1 MPTFHEMFE
10 DGIKDAYNAE
20 KQLIKALPKMA
31 KMAQN
36 QGLRD
41 GFENHLRQTEGHA
54 RRIEQA
60 ASQLGFKPSGMVC
73 KAMKGLVEEADEH
86 MKGLKPSACTDAE
99 LIALAQK
106 VEHYE
111 IATYGTLCEWARMMG
126 HEEAFGLLK
135 QNLTEEEQTDEL
147 LTRLAEGQVNQM
159 AAEESNQMMMEDS
172 HSKGSNG
179 SSSGRSKTS
188 SARKTTT
195 SRSSSGRSK
204 AGSSR

>member
-1 MPTFHEMFE
+1 MQTFHEMFE

-36 QGLRD
+36 QELKE
-41 GFENHLRQTEGHA
+41 GFENHLQQTEGHA

-60 ASQLGFKPSGMVC
+60 AEQLGFKPSGMVC
-73 KAMKGLVEEADEH
+73 AAMKGLVEEAEEH

-111 IATYGTLCEWARMMG
+111 MATYGTLVEWAKIMG
-126 HEEAFGLLK
+126 HEEAMGLLQ
-135 QNLTEEEQTDEL
+135 QNLTEEEETDEL
-147 LTRLAEGQVNQM
+147 LTQIAEGSVNQM
-159 AAEESNQMMMEDS
+159 AADESGQSMMGDG
-172 HSKGSNG
+172 HSKGGNGGG
-179 SSSGRSKTS
+179 SSTKS
-188 SARKTTT
+188 KTTT
-195 SRSSSGRSK
+195 SRSKSTTSSGRGRASV
-204 AGSSR
+204 R